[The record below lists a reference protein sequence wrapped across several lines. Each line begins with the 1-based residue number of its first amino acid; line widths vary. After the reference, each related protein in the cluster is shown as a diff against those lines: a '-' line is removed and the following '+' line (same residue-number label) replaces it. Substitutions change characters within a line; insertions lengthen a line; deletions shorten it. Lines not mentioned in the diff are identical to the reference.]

1 MNGLKVYLKSGTTIA
16 YVWAQAVVGIFLIGN
31 ALREYEHV
39 QGHLTQNL
47 VTIGAGLLLMAGFTV
62 PKRWRRNLRYLPGLL
77 IALGGLS
84 LLWLTNAS
92 ALLSYSPYQV
102 PIQYFCYFLIGIGIL
117 QPLIDP
123 RHYAYFDAQGIRYRI
138 YAFQKRFLPWESIK
152 GIVYFDQGFDLQ
164 IKQQRYLRMRPYNGA
179 SQNLRLYIDQ
189 MLQSGREQ
197 TGKGRPSEQKENNVV
212 NNTGSFQGNLKTS
225 GVSER

>member
-1 MNGLKVYLKSGTTIA
+1 MNGLKVYLKSGTTKA

-62 PKRWRRNLRYLPGLL
+62 PKRWRHHLRYLPGLL
-77 IALGGLS
+77 ISLGGLA
-84 LLWLTNAS
+84 LLWLTTAS
-92 ALLSYSPYQV
+92 TMLSYSPFHT
-102 PIQYFCYFLIGIGIL
+102 PMQYFCYGLIGIGLL

-123 RHYAYFDAQGIRYRI
+123 RHYAYFDSQGIRYRV
-138 YAFQKRFLPWESIK
+138 YAFQKRSISWESVR

-164 IKQQRYLRMRPYNGA
+164 IKNGPNVRMRPHNGE

-197 TGKGRPSEQKENNVV
+197 TEKNSNGEKKEKNLAITPNPV
-212 NNTGSFQGNLKTS
+212 QGNLKTS
-225 GVSER
+225 YAYDR